1 MAALAQG
8 FVTRAAR
15 TEDAAL
21 VAVLEAEVFPDPWPL
36 HLYLQEVGQPLRFQR
51 VVYTEAGYLA
61 GYLFACWQLDELHV
75 LKVATHPLHEGKGLA
90 STLLAEARREAEAAG
105 ARGLVLEV
113 RPSNRR
119 AYRLYRHLG
128 YDVIGRRPRY
138 YANGEDALVM
148 CLALPAP
155 SGPLAGDP

>member
-8 FVTRAAR
+8 FLIRPAQV
-15 TEDAAL
+15 EDIPA
-21 VAVLEAEVFPDPWPL
+21 VAKLEAEVFPDPWPA
-36 HLYLQEVGQPLRFQR
+36 HLYLQEVNQPLRFQR
-51 VVYTEAGYLA
+51 VVYTEPGYLA
-61 GYLFACWQLDELHV
+61 AYLFACWQLDELHV

-90 STLLAEARREAEAAG
+90 SALLAEAREEARRSR

-119 AYRLYRHLG
+119 AYLLYRHLG

-138 YANGEDALVM
+138 YTDGEDALVM
-148 CLALPAP
+148 FQPCE
-155 SGPLAGDP
+155 AGGVA